1 MLSDAAAAKE
11 GTMCLSKAFLIK
23 NGKEQL
29 ILDSVCNVR
38 MENGEIVLYDII
50 GETSSVR
57 GIIQDVDLIRNTILI
72 RAAETPETVGRR
84 KK

>member
-1 MLSDAAAAKE
+1 
-11 GTMCLSKAFLIK
+11 MCLSKAYLIK

-38 MENGEIVLYDII
+38 MEEGEIVLYDII

-57 GIIQDVDLIRNTILI
+57 GIIQDVDLIRNTIVI
-72 RAAETPETVGRR
+72 RADESQTAGA
-84 KK
+84 

>member
-1 MLSDAAAAKE
+1 
-11 GTMCLSKAFLIK
+11 MCLSRAFLIK

-72 RAAETPETVGRR
+72 CEVETPETGRR